1 MLSRVTS
8 AMALGLDFNPL
19 LSSILP
25 SIVVMF
31 IAIILL
37 LNNLLDSQMT
47 QANLKTVKQKL
58 KIPNRFDV
66 ILLNDDYTS
75 MEFVVDVLR
84 RFFNKEFQ
92 AAEAIMLKIHID
104 GEAVCGSYSYDV
116 AQTKVKQV
124 IGYSRD
130 NDQPLMAVLRELGI

>member
-1 MLSRVTS
+1 MS
-8 AMALGLDFNPL
+8 
-19 LSSILP
+19 
-25 SIVVMF
+25 
-31 IAIILL
+31 
-37 LNNLLDSQMT
+37 
-47 QANLKTVKQKL
+47 QANLKNVKQKL

-84 RFFNKEFQ
+84 KFFHKEFQ

-124 IGYSRD
+124 VGYSRE

>member
-1 MLSRVTS
+1 MS
-8 AMALGLDFNPL
+8 
-19 LSSILP
+19 
-25 SIVVMF
+25 
-31 IAIILL
+31 
-37 LNNLLDSQMT
+37 

-84 RFFNKEFQ
+84 RFFYKEFQ

-104 GEAVCGSYSYDV
+104 GEAVCGTYSYDV
-116 AQTKVKQV
+116 AQTKVSQV
-124 IGYSRD
+124 IEYSRK
-130 NDQPLMAVLRELGI
+130 NEQPLMSVLREVDL

>member
-1 MLSRVTS
+1 
-8 AMALGLDFNPL
+8 
-19 LSSILP
+19 
-25 SIVVMF
+25 
-31 IAIILL
+31 
-37 LNNLLDSQMT
+37 MT
-47 QANLKTVKQKL
+47 QADSKIAKQKL
-58 KIPNRFDV
+58 KIPNRFEV

-84 RFFNKEFQ
+84 RFFQKEFQ

-124 IGYSRD
+124 IGYSRE

>member
-1 MLSRVTS
+1 MS
-8 AMALGLDFNPL
+8 
-19 LSSILP
+19 
-25 SIVVMF
+25 
-31 IAIILL
+31 
-37 LNNLLDSQMT
+37 

-84 RFFNKEFQ
+84 RFFQKEFL

-104 GEAVCGSYSYDV
+104 GEAVCGTYSYDV
-116 AQTKVKQV
+116 AHTKVSQV
-124 IGYSRD
+124 IEYSRK
-130 NDQPLMAVLRELGI
+130 NDQPLMSVLREVGL

>member
-1 MLSRVTS
+1 
-8 AMALGLDFNPL
+8 
-19 LSSILP
+19 
-25 SIVVMF
+25 
-31 IAIILL
+31 
-37 LNNLLDSQMT
+37 MT

-124 IGYSRD
+124 IGYSRY
-130 NDQPLMAVLRELGI
+130 NDQPLMAVLRELDI